1 MVNAAVVVAV
11 LAGWNWLSADEVEP
25 LESTD
30 VGKSW
35 GGGGG
40 GQPLREGG
48 GGVDMSATFAKYKS
62 CDACIAAG
70 YGWCPPKQKCG
81 GARSRP
87 ILANSR
93 RCAARRATPFRRWAW
108 RRSAWR
114 SLLARDY
121 TRGSAHPCLVSLP
134 PCACAQMTAST
145 PIAAP
150 DSQLQFAQ
158 LA

>member
-62 CDACIAAG
+62 CDECIAAG
-70 YGWCPPKQKCG
+70 YGWCPLKQKCG

-87 ILANSR
+87 APHSP
-93 RCAARRATPFRRWAW
+93 AAHRPPRAQASP
-108 RRSAWR
+108 
-114 SLLARDY
+114 
-121 TRGSAHPCLVSLP
+121 
-134 PCACAQMTAST
+134 TASAS
-145 PIAAP
+145 PRGRR
-150 DSQLQFAQ
+150 
-158 LA
+158 